1 MRGLPTQSKT
11 IRAGGIKR
19 GGTLMKILVIHG
31 PNLNILGKRD
41 KSIYG
46 EKTLGEIDALLKEE
60 AQALNVAVVTFQSN
74 HEGALIDFIQEQTDS
89 AQGIIINAGALTH
102 YGFSLLDALI
112 DSKLPVIEVHLS
124 DIYHREEWRAKSVI
138 APIAAERIIGLG
150 WKGYI
155 TALRVLASKPTTEP

>member
-1 MRGLPTQSKT
+1 
-11 IRAGGIKR
+11 
-19 GGTLMKILVIHG
+19 MKILVIHG

-74 HEGALIDFIQEQTDS
+74 HEGALIDFIQEQMDS
-89 AQGIIINAGALTH
+89 AQGIIINPGALTH

-155 TALRVLASKPTTEP
+155 TALRILASTPTTEP